1 MSADANTPPPA
12 ALTTRLIGI
21 GLLAGLF
28 STLFGVGGGL
38 VMVPL
43 LVMLCR
49 FDAKIATAT
58 SLAAIIGTATVG
70 VISHGALGNVAWGYA
85 FLIGLP
91 AVAGL
96 LAGLSLKARMST
108 RVLTYAFAAL
118 LVAVGV
124 LLVLEQA
131 PSEDHPSLTV
141 GAVLTAVPLGFVAGS
156 LAGLFGV
163 GGGILFVPT
172 LTLIVGLGQLS
183 AEGTSLMAIIPVA
196 LLGSW
201 RQHRDGMVRWR
212 AAAIMAAASAATAV
226 GGAFLAEATPT
237 RGLRIMFAALLGVT
251 AVQLVRGAR
260 PRP

>member
-1 MSADANTPPPA
+1 MSADANTPPA
-12 ALTTRLIGI
+12 GALTTRLIGI

-49 FDAKIATAT
+49 FDTKIATAT

-70 VISHGALGNVAWGYA
+70 VLSHGAFGNVAWGYA
-85 FLIGLP
+85 LLIGLP

-96 LAGLSLKARMST
+96 LTGLWLKARMST
-108 RVLTYAFAAL
+108 RILTYAFAAL
-118 LVAVGV
+118 LSAVGV
-124 LLVLEQA
+124 LLAVEQA

-141 GAVLTAVPLGFVAGS
+141 GAVLAAIPLGFVAGS

-172 LTLIVGLGQLS
+172 LTLIIGLGQLS

-201 RQHRDGMVRWR
+201 RQHRDGMVNWR
-212 AAAIMAAASAATAV
+212 AAGVMAAASAATAV
-226 GGAFLAEATPT
+226 AGTFLAEATPP
-237 RGLRIMFAALLGVT
+237 RGLRIMFAVLLGVT

-260 PRP
+260 NRP